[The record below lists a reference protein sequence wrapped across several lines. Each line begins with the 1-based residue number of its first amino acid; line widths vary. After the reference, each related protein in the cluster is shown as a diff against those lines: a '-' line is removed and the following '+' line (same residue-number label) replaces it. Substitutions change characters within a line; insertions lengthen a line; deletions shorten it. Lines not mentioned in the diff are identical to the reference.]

1 MNPLDTPH
9 HLRQSEFSQYREG
22 VILDRPASQKKGK
35 GSWVNCG
42 IDKDVRVDLN
52 APAGQRVTGLN
63 HALEIQIFEKNS
75 ISVKFDDEQREDG
88 KYLTGKLI
96 MPDQVREETGTYW
109 GYSLRLAKSLGKIF
123 EDVPEHWGEYDMTIG
138 TSERGKNIDNVPF
151 KPFKH
156 ALVVFGGVKGLEFR
170 FVI

>member
-52 APAGQRVTGLN
+52 APAGQRVTGN
-63 HALEIQIFEKNS
+63 ALEIQILGDWTP
-75 ISVKFDDEQREDG
+75 KFH
-88 KYLTGKLI
+88 
-96 MPDQVREETGTYW
+96 
-109 GYSLRLAKSLGKIF
+109 F
-123 EDVPEHWGEYDMTIG
+123 
-138 TSERGKNIDNVPF
+138 SEV
-151 KPFKH
+151 
-156 ALVVFGGVKGLEFR
+156 
-170 FVI
+170 

>member
-1 MNPLDTPH
+1 M
-9 HLRQSEFSQYREG
+9 R
-22 VILDRPASQKKGK
+22 
-35 GSWVNCG
+35 
-42 IDKDVRVDLN
+42 
-52 APAGQRVTGLN
+52 
-63 HALEIQIFEKNS
+63 
-75 ISVKFDDEQREDG
+75 FDDEQREDG

-170 FVI
+170 FVKNELTISTLLNTLRR

>member
-1 MNPLDTPH
+1 MAGFATLIGPL
-9 HLRQSEFSQYREG
+9 
-22 VILDRPASQKKGK
+22 
-35 GSWVNCG
+35 
-42 IDKDVRVDLN
+42 
-52 APAGQRVTGLN
+52 
-63 HALEIQIFEKNS
+63 NS

-156 ALVVFGGVKGLEFR
+156 ALVVFGGVKGLEYR
-170 FVI
+170 FVFR